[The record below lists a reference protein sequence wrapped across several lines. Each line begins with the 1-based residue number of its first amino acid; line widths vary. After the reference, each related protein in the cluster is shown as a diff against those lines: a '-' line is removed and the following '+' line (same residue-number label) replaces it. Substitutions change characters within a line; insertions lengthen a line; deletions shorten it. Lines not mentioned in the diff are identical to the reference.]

1 MPNYVIAPT
10 EIDRTEITIGELS
23 KRTGVHIETIR
34 YYERIKMLPKPPRTN
49 GGRRIYSAA
58 HIRTLT
64 FIKRSRDLGFSIDDV
79 RELLRLGGPG
89 KAPCREVRDIATDH
103 LDEVQAKIA
112 HLRQV
117 EQLLQKVIAKCTG
130 TAASECPVL
139 DVLDVTR
146 SEHPLN
152 S

>member
-1 MPNYVIAPT
+1 VIAPT
-10 EIDRTEITIGELS
+10 EIERTEITIGELS

-49 GGRRIYSAA
+49 GGRRSYDAA
-58 HIRTLT
+58 HVRWLT
-64 FIKRSRDLGFSIDDV
+64 FIKRSRDLGFSIDDI

-103 LDEVQAKIA
+103 LDEVREKIA

-117 EQLLQKVIAKCTG
+117 EQLLEKMIALCTG

>member
-10 EIDRTEITIGELS
+10 EIERTEITIGELS

-49 GGRRIYSAA
+49 GGRRIYDAA
-58 HIRTLT
+58 HVRSLI
-64 FIKRSRDLGFSIDDV
+64 FIKRSRDLGFSIDDI

-103 LDEVQAKIA
+103 LDEVREKIA

-117 EQLLQKVIAKCTG
+117 EQLLEKMIALCTG

-139 DVLDVTR
+139 DVLDVAR

>member
-10 EIDRTEITIGELS
+10 EIERTEITIGELS

-58 HIRTLT
+58 HTRTLT

-79 RELLRLGGPG
+79 REMLRLGGPG
-89 KAPCREVRDIATDH
+89 KAPCREVREIATDH
-103 LDEVQAKIA
+103 LDEVRAKIA

-117 EQLLQKVIAKCTG
+117 EQLLEKMIAQCTG
-130 TAASECPVL
+130 TTASECPVL
-139 DVLDVTR
+139 DALDVTR

>member
-10 EIDRTEITIGELS
+10 EIERTEITIGELS

-49 GGRRIYSAA
+49 GGRRSYDAA
-58 HIRTLT
+58 HVRSLT
-64 FIKRSRDLGFSIDDV
+64 FIKRSRDLGFSIDDI

-103 LDEVQAKIA
+103 LDEVREKIA

-117 EQLLQKVIAKCTG
+117 EQLLEKMIALCTG

>member
-10 EIDRTEITIGELS
+10 EIERTEITIGELS

-34 YYERIKMLPKPPRTN
+34 YYERIEMLPKPPRTN
-49 GGRRIYSAA
+49 GGRRVYDAA
-58 HIRTLT
+58 HARALT

-89 KAPCREVRDIATDH
+89 EAPCREVRDIAMGH
-103 LDEVQAKIA
+103 LEDIRAKIA

-117 EQLLQKVIAKCTG
+117 ERLLEKTISQCTG
-130 TAASECPVL
+130 TTASECPVL

>member
-10 EIDRTEITIGELS
+10 EIDRTDITIGELS

-49 GGRRIYSAA
+49 GGRRIYDAA

-64 FIKRSRDLGFSIDDV
+64 FVKRSRDV
-79 RELLRLGGPG
+79 RELLRIGGPG

-103 LDEVQAKIA
+103 LDEVRAKIA

-117 EQLLQKVIAKCTG
+117 EQLLEKMIAQCTG

>member
-10 EIDRTEITIGELS
+10 EIERTEITIGELS

-49 GGRRIYSAA
+49 GGRRSYDAA
-58 HIRTLT
+58 HVRSLI
-64 FIKRSRDLGFSIDDV
+64 FIKRSRDLGFSIDDI

-103 LDEVQAKIA
+103 LDEVRAKIA

-117 EQLLQKVIAKCTG
+117 EQLLEKMIALCTG